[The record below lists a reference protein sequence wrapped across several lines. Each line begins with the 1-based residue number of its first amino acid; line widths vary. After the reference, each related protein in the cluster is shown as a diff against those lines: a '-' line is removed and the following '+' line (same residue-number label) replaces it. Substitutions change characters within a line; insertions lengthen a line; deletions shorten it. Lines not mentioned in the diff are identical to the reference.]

1 MKDVKINNYDMNHE
15 KRGIALVINISKY
28 DPTTKKEKP
37 KERVWSKKDVE
48 NLKQTLEY
56 LEFDVDIKEDLTKS
70 ELENVLKEQAEKSHE
85 NYDCFL
91 CVVMSHGIDD
101 HIVTRD
107 NQLISFDQIMAPIK
121 SCTTLINKPKMFFFQ
136 ACRGNKELESFFRE
150 QALPI
155 SQSRR
160 SSEDMTDLNKFSK
173 LPTNPN
179 NKAEYESDLL
189 VYCSTLPGHLSWSNN
204 DPKEGTIFIK
214 SDCDVFN
221 DAYKNV
227 PDNLSLAQMVNRINN
242 ELSSKTV
249 EINDENRHKVI
260 VQVAERSNTMKGDVY
275 FWPKNVNVI
284 FFFIKYHFQFALSHL
299 TSL

>member
-1 MKDVKINNYDMNHE
+1 MATTKDVKIYDMNHE

-56 LEFDVDIKEDLTKS
+56 LEFDVNIKENLTKS

-107 NQLISFDQIMAPIK
+107 NQLISFDEIMAPIK
-121 SCTTLINKPKMFFFQ
+121 SCTTLIGKPKLFFFQ
-136 ACRGNKELESFFRE
+136 ACRGDKELESILRD
-150 QALPI
+150 QPLPI

-160 SSEDMTDLNKFSK
+160 SSEDMTDLNEFPK
-173 LPTNPN
+173 LPQIKNPIIP
-179 NKAEYESDLL
+179 NKKSEYESDLL
-189 VYCSTLPGHLSWSNN
+189 VFYSTLPDHLSWSR
-204 DPKEGTIFIK
+204 DPKEGTI
-214 SDCDVFN
+214 
-221 DAYKNV
+221 
-227 PDNLSLAQMVNRINN
+227 
-242 ELSSKTV
+242 
-249 EINDENRHKVI
+249 
-260 VQVAERSNTMKGDVY
+260 
-275 FWPKNVNVI
+275 
-284 FFFIKYHFQFALSHL
+284 
-299 TSL
+299 